1 MYSATETDR
10 VLVMIFLNGGNDGL
24 NTVIPLDQMGVLQ
37 SLRPHVVLPE
47 ASLLRLSGQD
57 KLALHPSLQGMRSL
71 YDEGRMKIIQNV
83 GYPEQD
89 YSHFRS
95 TDIWMSASGSD
106 ELLVSGWAGRYLHNE
121 FPNFPEEYPNTQ
133 MPDPLA
139 VEIGYSGSLLFQGPA
154 ANMGMVIADPTAFY
168 RLIENTEEEAPDT
181 KAGEKLRYVRLV
193 ARQSQQYGEVVK
205 AAAERV
211 NTQANYPDDN
221 PLAQQLKVVARLI
234 AGGLKTRMYMV
245 QLGGFDTHDAQVEDA
260 DHTTGEH
267 ADLLRQLDTAVS
279 SFMNDLR
286 YQGVSDRVMGM
297 TFSEFG
303 RRIVSNASLGTDHGA
318 SAPMFIFGDQVEPG
332 VLGTNPQLDV
342 QMSYVDNLPYEHDF
356 RSVYSSIMEQ
366 WLCVPSD
373 EIPGILT
380 SSHPAVPISPD
391 AACTPTWVRN
401 RNQHAGMQYI
411 SISPNPVHEGGRV
424 LFLSTGE
431 PLAVKLV
438 DYRGSVLRE
447 LVRGTFA
454 RGTQDA
460 WLDMSGLPS
469 GSYLLVFESGR
480 IRQSRVVVK
489 I

>member
-366 WLCVPSD
+366 
-373 EIPGILT
+373 
-380 SSHPAVPISPD
+380 
-391 AACTPTWVRN
+391 
-401 RNQHAGMQYI
+401 
-411 SISPNPVHEGGRV
+411 
-424 LFLSTGE
+424 
-431 PLAVKLV
+431 
-438 DYRGSVLRE
+438 
-447 LVRGTFA
+447 
-454 RGTQDA
+454 
-460 WLDMSGLPS
+460 
-469 GSYLLVFESGR
+469 
-480 IRQSRVVVK
+480 
-489 I
+489 